1 MLPYNDLPVDLFES
15 DLNNLNIKDPDT
27 LYFRIK
33 NNLQALI
40 DVYSIYTP
48 FSDDIPKLNNI
59 LNEVY
64 ELHENCNLDVQE
76 DYDWN
81 E

>member
-15 DLNNLNIKDPDT
+15 DLTNFNIKDPDT

-40 DVYSIYTP
+40 DIYSVYDP
-48 FSDDIPKLNNI
+48 FNEDIPKLNTI
-59 LNEVY
+59 LNELY
-64 ELHENCNLDVQE
+64 DLHENCTLDIPE
-76 DYDWN
+76 EYD